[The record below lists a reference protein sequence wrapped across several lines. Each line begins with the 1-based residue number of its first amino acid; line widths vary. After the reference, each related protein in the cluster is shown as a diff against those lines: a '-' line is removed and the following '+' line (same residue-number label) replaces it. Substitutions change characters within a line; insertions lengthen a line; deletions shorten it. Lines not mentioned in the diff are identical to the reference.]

1 MPSMTRASDDKPDDL
16 RTVRWAA
23 ENLDGLRLHD
33 PIPPGGW
40 DFAQGVLGALPAR
53 RSSRRAGRSRIRIHR
68 PC

>member
-33 PIPPGGW
+33 RVPPGGW
-40 DFAQGVLGALPAR
+40 DFAQVYWALYRLGAELRFTGPVSPDSA
-53 RSSRRAGRSRIRIHR
+53 
-68 PC
+68 